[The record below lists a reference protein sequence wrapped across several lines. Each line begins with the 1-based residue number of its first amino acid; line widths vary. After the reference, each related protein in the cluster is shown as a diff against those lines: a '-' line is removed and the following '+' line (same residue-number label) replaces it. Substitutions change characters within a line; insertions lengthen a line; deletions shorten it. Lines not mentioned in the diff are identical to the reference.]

1 MLEKPWKKHVKLAKT
16 KNTELTS
23 YLQKR
28 WDANYVFRDKA
39 STICWNRLFRVLA
52 LKFPEVVTTS
62 GNLRANKSLML
73 TVNIKLFTTL
83 SIHYQKCVAARGE
96 N

>member
-1 MLEKPWKKHVKLAKT
+1 MLEKPWKKHVKLAKM
-16 KNTELTS
+16 KNTKLTS

-39 STICWNRLFRVLA
+39 TTICWNRLFRVLA
-52 LKFPEVVTTS
+52 LKFLEV
-62 GNLRANKSLML
+62 
-73 TVNIKLFTTL
+73 VNIKLFTTL

>member
-16 KNTELTS
+16 KNTKLTS

-39 STICWNRLFRVLA
+39 TTICWNRLFRVLA
-52 LKFPEVVTTS
+52 LKFPEVV
-62 GNLRANKSLML
+62 
-73 TVNIKLFTTL
+73 NIKLFTIL
-83 SIHYQKCVAARGE
+83 SIHYQKCVAASQGRVNNQILGVKG
-96 N
+96 